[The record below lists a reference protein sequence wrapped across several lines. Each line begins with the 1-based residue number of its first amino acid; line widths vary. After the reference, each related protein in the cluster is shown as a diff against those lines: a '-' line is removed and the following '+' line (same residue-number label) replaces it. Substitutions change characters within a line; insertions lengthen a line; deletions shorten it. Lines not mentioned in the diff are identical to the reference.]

1 VSGSTKVIVVTG
13 ASSGIGTATARLL
26 KEQGH
31 IVYGAARNLGRLI
44 ELRQEGIRPIEMDLV
59 DEASMQNAI
68 SHIIGKEGRIDVL
81 VNNAG
86 YGSYGALEDVSMA
99 EARRQFEV
107 NVFGGAHLT
116 QLVLPHMRKQG
127 NGTIINVSS
136 VGGRASGPLGS
147 WYHATKWAL
156 EALSDCL
163 RLEVK
168 PFGINVVVIQPGAIN
183 TGFLEIATE
192 ALQATSGHGA
202 YAQQADGM
210 LHRFNSQSVVRRQS
224 SPKVVANA
232 IAKAVNA
239 RRPNT
244 RYVVGL
250 GAGALLFLRR
260 WLPDRAWDA
269 LITRVAGTS
278 TRTS

>member
-1 VSGSTKVIVVTG
+1 MSRSTKVIVVTG

-31 IVYGAARNLGRLI
+31 IVYGAARNLERLI

-68 SHIIGKEGRIDVL
+68 SHIFGKEGRIDVL

-107 NVFGGAHLT
+107 NVFGGARLT

-136 VGGRASGPLGS
+136 GAGRVSGPLGS

-192 ALQATSGHGA
+192 ALQATSGHGP
-202 YAQQADGM
+202 YAQQAEGM
-210 LHRFNSQSVVRRQS
+210 LHRFNSESVVRRQS

-239 RRPNT
+239 QRPNT

-250 GAGALLFLRR
+250 GAGSLMFLRR

>member
-1 VSGSTKVIVVTG
+1 MSGSTKVIVVTG

-31 IVYGAARNLGRLI
+31 IVYGAARNLGRLN

-168 PFGINVVVIQPGAIN
+168 PFGVNVVVIQPGAIN

-202 YAQQADGM
+202 YAQQAEGM
-210 LHRFNSQSVVRRQS
+210 LHRFNSESVVRRQS